1 VEVYILLVVVE
12 NHLEVD
18 ILEEVVEHKQEGTYL
33 FDSHIL
39 VLVVVHEALHD
50 VVPILLV
57 VDKLHEVGKDLVEV
71 DKHHEVGNLAQMDM
85 VLVVEDI
92 AQVEVDMVLVVEDR
106 VLVEVDIDLVVDRVL
121 VVENLVH
128 ILVVVD
134 NLVPILVD
142 LLLFL
147 LFLDFQNLDF

>member
-1 VEVYILLVVVE
+1 M
-12 NHLEVD
+12 
-18 ILEEVVEHKQEGTYL
+18 
-33 FDSHIL
+33 
-39 VLVVVHEALHD
+39 VHEALHD

-106 VLVEVDIDLVVDRVL
+106 VLVELDIDLVVDRVL
-121 VVENLVH
+121 VVENQVH
-128 ILVVVD
+128 ILAVVD

>member
-1 VEVYILLVVVE
+1 MEVYILLVVVE

-50 VVPILLV
+50 VVPTLLV

-85 VLVVEDI
+85 VLVVEDK
-92 AQVEVDMVLVVEDR
+92 

-121 VVENLVH
+121 VVENLVLVH